1 MQEQLTLIRPSLAL
15 ADDFLA
21 LTADFRAAEPEP
33 FRALVEV
40 YRDDFSAESLPA
52 YIEQLER
59 QEAGIGLLPAY
70 VPSSTFWLVRD
81 QRTIVA
87 ISRLRHRLTPA
98 LERHG
103 GHIGYTVRP
112 TERRKGYATRLL
124 ALTLEQAWGRGLDA
138 VLLTCDR
145 ANAASAAV
153 IRANGGQLSDEFDDE
168 LTGTVTSR
176 YWIRKP
182 EVRIQDSGFRN

>member
-1 MQEQLTLIRPSLAL
+1 MQPEQLSLIRPTLAL

-21 LTADFRAAEPEP
+21 LAADFRAAEPER
-33 FRALVEV
+33 FRALAEV
-40 YRDDFSAESLPA
+40 YREDFSAESLPD

-81 QRTIVA
+81 RRAIVA

-112 TERRKGYATRLL
+112 TGRRKGYATRLL
-124 ALTLEQAWGRGLDA
+124 ALTLEQAWARGLDE

-145 ANAASAAV
+145 ANAGSAAV
-153 IRANGGQLSDEFDDE
+153 IRANGGQLIDEFDDG
-168 LTGTVTSR
+168 LTETITSR
-176 YWIRKP
+176 YRIRREP
-182 EVRIQDSGFRN
+182 GVGR